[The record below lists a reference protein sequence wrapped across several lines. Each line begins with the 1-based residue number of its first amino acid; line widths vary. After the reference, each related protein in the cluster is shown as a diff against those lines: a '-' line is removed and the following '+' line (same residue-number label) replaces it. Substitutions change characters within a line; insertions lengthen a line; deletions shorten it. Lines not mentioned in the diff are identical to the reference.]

1 VDFVSS
7 LASAAALSPVTGSLV
22 TRLAKRPSPVGTAS
36 LWLMLSL
43 DDVVLVGR
51 MLSWIVFCSLVA
63 KFWPRR
69 DVGESFLT
77 LSVEIYF
84 LEASCFNVSAL
95 LVDL

>member
-7 LASAAALSPVTGSLV
+7 LASAAALSAVIGSLV
-22 TRLAKRPSPVGTAS
+22 TGLANRSSPVGTAS

-51 MLSWIVFCSLVA
+51 MLSWIVLCSLDA

-77 LSVEIYF
+77 LIVGMYV
-84 LEASCFNVSAL
+84 LA
-95 LVDL
+95 